1 MTAEHQQV
9 SINDHQHRLK
19 LVYDKYGGMLYGYIA
34 QVLNNEK
41 LAEEYL
47 VKVFSDLAG
56 SINGAEWEERN
67 AWPRL
72 LNFTK
77 NKLAEM
83 NKVSYA
89 LDEGPVDA
97 ADGQLFAQLTREQQ
111 HVFRGVYYYGKSIE
125 AIAEIENKP
134 EDLIRK
140 TLKEAFDIIR
150 NSCGHK

>member
-9 SINDHQHRLK
+9 SINDHQHGLK
-19 LVYDKYGGMLYGYIA
+19 LVYDKYGGMLYGYIT

-56 SINGAEWEERN
+56 SFNGAEWGEQN

-77 NKLAEM
+77 NKLVEM
-83 NKVSYA
+83 NKASCA
-89 LDEGPVDA
+89 LDQGLADA
-97 ADGQLFAQLTREQQ
+97 ADGQLFAQLTSEQR
-111 HVFRGVYYYGKSIE
+111 HVFRGVYYHGKSIE
-125 AIAEIENKP
+125 TIAEIENKP